1 MNSLATQAFISLA
14 LVLILTLVMQILNH
28 QAVLRKNKNSPFE
41 CGFDPQE
48 SARLPFSLRFF
59 LLAIIFLIFDIE
71 IALLFPVILSV
82 KRIRVIISIASGVVF
97 LIILL
102 VGLFHEWGQ
111 GTLRWIK

>member
-102 VGLFHEWGQ
+102 VGLFHE
-111 GTLRWIK
+111 

>member
-1 MNSLATQAFISLA
+1 MNSLTTQAFISLA

-82 KRIRVIISIASGVVF
+82 KRIRVIISIASGVIF
-97 LIILL
+97 LVILL
-102 VGLFHEWGQ
+102 VGLFHE
-111 GTLRWIK
+111 

>member
-28 QAVLRKNKNSPFE
+28 QVVLRKNKNSPFE

-82 KRIRVIISIASGVVF
+82 KRTRVIISIASGVVF

-102 VGLFHEWGQ
+102 VGLFHE
-111 GTLRWIK
+111 